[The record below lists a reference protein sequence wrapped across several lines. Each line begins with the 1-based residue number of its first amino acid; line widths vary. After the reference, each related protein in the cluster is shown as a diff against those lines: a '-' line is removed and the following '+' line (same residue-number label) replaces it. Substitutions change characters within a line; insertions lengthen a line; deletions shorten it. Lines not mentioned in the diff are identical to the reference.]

1 MSSGVLDDQAAGFGV
16 PGVHPLV
23 RFVAALES
31 QLDEV
36 ADAAAWTMTP
46 AELEAVLP
54 RLTRAAARLAEIEL
68 RVLGAADRNDVGD
81 DVGATSTPHWWAV
94 ATGQPIP
101 AARAA
106 AVLAEQLESGHETT
120 RTALA
125 AGRVNLAQARVLL
138 AAVAELPDDLE
149 PSLKADA
156 EAHLVGLAD
165 LDGELRLDPR
175 ALRVAGRKILEVV
188 APEVAEAHEQRLL
201 EAEEHQAA
209 ASAYLTMRPDGHGSV
224 LGRFKIPVLHGAILT
239 KHLAAIAAPRHQAAT
254 GPVTGTKGA
263 RVARPLR
270 LGAALCEYLE
280 TRDAACGGIPKA
292 GGVAAAVV
300 VTMTLE
306 QLLGGLAGSP
316 RGSERAAVL
325 DTGELVSAAT
335 ARRLGCEAGIIPAV
349 RGSRSQPLD
358 LGRKARFHNE
368 TQRVAMMLR
377 DGGCAVLGCD
387 WPPGMC
393 HAHHKTPW
401 SRGGNTSLD
410 DGVLLCPRHHTLAHD
425 TRYQMKTDRHGK
437 VTFSRRT

>member
-1 MSSGVLDDQAAGFGV
+1 
-16 PGVHPLV
+16 
-23 RFVAALES
+23 
-31 QLDEV
+31 
-36 ADAAAWTMTP
+36 
-46 AELEAVLP
+46 
-54 RLTRAAARLAEIEL
+54 
-68 RVLGAADRNDVGD
+68 
-81 DVGATSTPHWWAV
+81 
-94 ATGQPIP
+94 
-101 AARAA
+101 
-106 AVLAEQLESGHETT
+106 
-120 RTALA
+120 
-125 AGRVNLAQARVLL
+125 
-138 AAVAELPDDLE
+138 
-149 PSLKADA
+149 
-156 EAHLVGLAD
+156 
-165 LDGELRLDPR
+165 
-175 ALRVAGRKILEVV
+175 
-188 APEVAEAHEQRLL
+188 
-201 EAEEHQAA
+201 
-209 ASAYLTMRPDGHGSV
+209 
-224 LGRFKIPVLHGAILT
+224 
-239 KHLAAIAAPRHQAAT
+239 
-254 GPVTGTKGA
+254 
-263 RVARPLR
+263 VARPLR

-280 TRDAACGGIPKA
+280 TRDATCGGIPKA

-349 RGSRSQPLD
+349 LGSRSQPLD

>member
-46 AELEAVLP
+46 TELEAVLP

-138 AAVAELPDDLE
+138 TAVAELPDDLE

-156 EAHLVGLAD
+156 EVHLVGLAD

-306 QLLGGLAGSP
+306 QLHGGLAGSP

-349 RGSRSQPLD
+349 LGSRSQPLD

-437 VTFSRRT
+437 VTFSRRR